1 MSELAQVLC
10 HLVPLES
17 EQALVNASTGDDAA
31 VYALGDGRA
40 LVVTLD
46 LFTPVVDD
54 PYDFGRIAAANALS
68 DIYAMGAKPLFV
80 LNLLA
85 FPRALLGDGLVEEII
100 RGGSDVAR
108 EAGVP
113 IMGGHS
119 VDDPEPKYG
128 MVAVGEVEVEELVT
142 NTSAEVGDLLVLTKA
157 LGTGVVATAIKAD
170 AASQAATTAAVESM
184 TTLNRDAAAAM
195 KRVGVRAATDVT
207 GFGLLGHLSNM
218 LLQSGVA
225 AEIEAANV
233 PVLTG
238 VSELITAGH
247 IPGGTR
253 RNLGDLEDRLDFGD
267 KDEAT
272 RLILADA
279 QTSGG
284 LLGGTRRRTHGAPSE
299 RHVRGSDHRTRHRRS
314 PRNHQGSLTL
324 HQLSLR
330 RRGFLRRT
338 RLHAG
343 LPLRGLPFR
352 LPRLLSL
359 ERDLD
364 HLVQV
369 LDKVNGK

>member
-1 MSELAQVLC
+1 MSELAQVLR
-10 HLVPLES
+10 HLVPLKS

-46 LFTPVVDD
+46 FFAPVVDD

-80 LNLLA
+80 LNLLT

-170 AASQAATTAAVESM
+170 AASRAATTAAVESM

-225 AEIEAANV
+225 AEIEAENV
-233 PVLTG
+233 PVLPE
-238 VSELITAGH
+238 VSDLITAGH

-284 LLGGTRRRTHGAPSE
+284 LLISVPEERSEELLELLQSATSVAAIIGRVTEGAP
-299 RHVRGSDHRTRHRRS
+299 GTIK
-314 PRNHQGSLTL
+314 
-324 HQLSLR
+324 
-330 RRGFLRRT
+330 
-338 RLHAG
+338 
-343 LPLRGLPFR
+343 
-352 LPRLLSL
+352 
-359 ERDLD
+359 
-364 HLVQV
+364 V
-369 LDKVNGK
+369 L